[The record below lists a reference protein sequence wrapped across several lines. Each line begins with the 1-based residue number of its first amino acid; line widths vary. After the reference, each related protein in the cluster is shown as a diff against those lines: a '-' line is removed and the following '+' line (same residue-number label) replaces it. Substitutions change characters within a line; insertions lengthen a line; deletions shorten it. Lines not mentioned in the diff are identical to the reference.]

1 MVYLLN
7 KAEGGGASS
16 QYPSVYLL
24 NSHLLWR
31 HLWVARVM
39 NKSFAASSE
48 PLPLMLNPFSGSR
61 RVGPG

>member
-24 NSHLLWR
+24 NSHLL
-31 HLWVARVM
+31 
-39 NKSFAASSE
+39 FGDT
-48 PLPLMLNPFSGSR
+48 SGW
-61 RVGPG
+61 PE